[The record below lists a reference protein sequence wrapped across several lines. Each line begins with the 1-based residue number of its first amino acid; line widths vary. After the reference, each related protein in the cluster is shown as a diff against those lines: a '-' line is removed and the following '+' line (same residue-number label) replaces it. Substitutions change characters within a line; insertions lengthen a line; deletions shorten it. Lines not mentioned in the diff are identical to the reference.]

1 MSCGHN
7 AFNWQYCDLIGRT
20 SSVTVAQIL
29 DSRQTRPFFRGA
41 YKRLNRVGGA
51 RLFIDSDGSNALHNI
66 ITLWYLYYLSN
77 ITKYAIKTG
86 NITQVTLLTNVTRY
100 LSNIVT
106 VTSLILRNIITTSN
120 EVTNLVSYPLSN
132 A

>member
-1 MSCGHN
+1 MG
-7 AFNWQYCDLIGRT
+7 
-20 SSVTVAQIL
+20 VTRYIIL
-29 DSRQTRPFFRGA
+29 
-41 YKRLNRVGGA
+41 L
-51 RLFIDSDGSNALHNI
+51 L
-66 ITLWYLYYLSN
+66 LWYLSN

-100 LSNIVT
+100 LSNKVT

-120 EVTNLVSYPLSN
+120 KVTNLISNPLSN